1 MNEAPATF
9 ADSHERMLLATAAW
23 TACGILVFAIAP
35 MTAVALLPLSVA
47 APVTWAWARQG
58 RLRLQRPSAAILGLM
73 LAALY
78 LLLNATWS
86 LSPAA
91 AYSSV
96 AMLFTSIAAAH
107 ITSSALQD
115 SENALL
121 RTVGLA
127 ACAGFIVGSAA
138 VCFEVLNG
146 QWTRA
151 MLAPYVHGLAADLN
165 RTETVNGAVILF
177 PSYLLNR
184 SITALALLFWP
195 AVLLIKLVSAS
206 RRQKGLLLAGL
217 LPVLVAIFRSSH
229 ATSKMA
235 FIAGAAVYA
244 LFWISPLLGRRAV
257 IAGWIAAIFLVVP
270 AASFAYSKGL
280 HLAEWLPASARH
292 RVVIW
297 GHASAQIGE
306 APILGIGIASG
317 RALHDP
323 HDPQPKY
330 EPGTTFRTSA
340 LHTHNGYLQTW
351 YETGAVGALLLLG
364 VGILLWRSLAAAD
377 ERAQPY
383 LYAAFTSCAVMAGS
397 SFSLWAPWF
406 IAAIGFTAV
415 VAVLGWTLH
424 ERAAG

>member
-9 ADSHERMLLATAAW
+9 ANNHERMLLATAAW
-23 TACGILVFAIAP
+23 TACGIIVFALAP
-35 MTAVALLPLSVA
+35 MTAVALLPLSIL
-47 APVTWAWARQG
+47 APVAWAWASQG
-58 RLRLQRPSAAILGLM
+58 GLPLQRPSSAILGFL

-96 AMLFTSIAAAH
+96 AMLFASIAAVH
-107 ITSSALQD
+107 VTSSALQD

-121 RTVGLA
+121 RTVALA
-127 ACAGFIVGSAA
+127 ICVGFIIGGAI
-138 VCFEVLNG
+138 VCFEVLSG

-151 MLAPYVHGLAADLN
+151 MLAPYVHGLGPDLN
-165 RTETVNGAVILF
+165 RTETVNGVVALF
-177 PSYLLNR
+177 PPYLLNR

-195 AVLLIKLVSAS
+195 VVLLITLVSAS
-206 RRQKGLLLAGL
+206 QRQKGLLLAGL
-217 LPVLVAIFRSSH
+217 FPVLVAIFRSSH

-235 FIAGAAVYA
+235 FIAGAAIYA
-244 LFWISPLLGRRAV
+244 LFWISPLLSRRAV
-257 IAGWIAAIFLVVP
+257 IGGWIAAIFLVVP
-270 AASFAYSKGL
+270 AASLAYSKGL
-280 HLAEWLPASARH
+280 HMAEWLPGSARH

-306 APILGIGIASG
+306 APILGVGIATG

-330 EPGTTFRTSA
+330 EPGTMFRTSA

-351 YETGAVGALLLLG
+351 YETGAVGALFLLG

-377 ERAQPY
+377 ERVQPY
-383 LYAAFTSCAVMAGS
+383 LYATFATCAVMAGS

-406 IAAIGFTAV
+406 IASIGFTAA
-415 VAVLGWTLH
+415 VAVLGWTLQ